1 MKDEIKK
8 KTSKTGRLIAW
19 IPFAAVIILVFVF
32 SSQPG
37 ARSKATSMLISSKVY
52 LLSTGDSAS
61 NGRVPEIFDYWTRVV
76 LHMFEYAALSF
87 FTGIVVSVNGFR
99 GKLRFLYMFFAGAFI
114 AFADEFFQIF
124 VYDRYGDIGDFTA
137 DCVSVIM
144 MAAVFY
150 ICGGWLDKKRKKKD
164 GTGKSKQEGR
174 RPFMNFMI
182 DDISFDTAIDRIME
196 MAGEGKH
203 YIVTPNADHIV
214 KLQKDEQFLK
224 IYEKAD
230 LVTADGMPLLWIAD
244 SLGNSL
250 TEKISG
256 ADIMPAV
263 CERAAKE
270 KKSVFLLGGRE
281 GVAEK
286 AAANLKKKYKG
297 LIIAG
302 TYAPPMGF
310 DEELCEEDEV
320 EPEESDVEKA
330 VRAVNKASPD
340 ILVVCMGA
348 PKQEKFIAK
357 HMDEMNFHVA
367 LPVGAAID
375 FAAGEYKRAPLWM
388 RNAGLEWFY
397 RFFQEPGRLFKRYF
411 IDDMKIFI
419 LAWKYKDVMR

>member
-1 MKDEIKK
+1 MA
-8 KTSKTGRLIAW
+8 L
-19 IPFAAVIILVFVF
+19 IPFAVVMIMVFVF

-37 ARSKATSMLISSKVY
+37 PRSKATSMLISSKVY
-52 LLSTGDSAS
+52 FLSTGESLSDGTAPQ
-61 NGRVPEIFDYWTRVV
+61 VFDYWTRVV

-87 FTGIVVSVNGFR
+87 FTGIVVSVNGFK
-99 GKLRFLYMFFAGAFI
+99 GKLRFLYMFFAGAAI

-124 VYDRYGDIGDFTA
+124 VYDRYGDPGDFTA
-137 DCVSVIM
+137 DCVSVIIV
-144 MAAVFY
+144 AGLFY
-150 ICGGWLDKKRKKKD
+150 LIGGLSDKKKK
-164 GTGKSKQEGR
+164 TGKRDSKSNDHGEHKETR
-174 RPFMNFMI
+174 RKFMNFMI
-182 DDISFDTAIDRIME
+182 DDISFDRAIDKIMD
-196 MAGEGKH
+196 MAKSGKH

-214 KLQKDEQFLK
+214 KLQKDKQFLD

-230 LVTADGMPLLWIAD
+230 LVTADGMPLLWIAE
-244 SLGNSL
+244 SLGNPL

-256 ADIMPAV
+256 ADILPAV

-270 KKSVFLLGGRE
+270 KKSVFLLGGRD
-281 GVAEK
+281 GVAET

-310 DEELCEEDEV
+310 DEELCEEDAV

-330 VRAVNKASPD
+330 INAVNKAGPD

-357 HMDEMNFHVA
+357 HMDELSFHVA

-419 LAWKYKDVMR
+419 LAWKYRDVMR